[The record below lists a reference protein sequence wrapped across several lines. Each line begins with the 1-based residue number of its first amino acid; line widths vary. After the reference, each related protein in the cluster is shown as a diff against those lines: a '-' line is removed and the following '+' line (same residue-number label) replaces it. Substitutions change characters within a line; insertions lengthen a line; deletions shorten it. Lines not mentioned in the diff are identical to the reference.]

1 MRLLHLV
8 VFLRPLGLRL
18 GLGGIAPWPS
28 LDCHTGYWLAAGE
41 TGQGQGGGSRLGGRP
56 AGRPHH
62 GRTLAEQHRQHRHPA
77 DGDPDG
83 GTQHDGAGSVTR
95 MSTLTVTQRNGR
107 ITQSSKNSTVIT
119 AIVESN
125 INGDDDFAKL
135 CDADREIDKLSDITR
150 DADSNKNNINSK
162 INF

>member
-1 MRLLHLV
+1 MCLKLFQDDLFGASAAIVGNNCRH
-8 VFLRPLGLRL
+8 
-18 GLGGIAPWPS
+18 
-28 LDCHTGYWLAAGE
+28 GY
-41 TGQGQGGGSRLGGRP
+41 
-56 AGRPHH
+56 
-62 GRTLAEQHRQHRHPA
+62 
-77 DGDPDG
+77 DG

-150 DADSNKNNINSK
+150 DADSNKNNIKKDRLSDIKEESMRNHSDERS
-162 INF
+162 